1 MTYPDATGEMIA
13 IVRSMQRAQIM
24 RGPADAGLRRDRL
37 ERAIRLILDHHDRLA
52 RAMSA
57 DFGHRSRYQSLIAD
71 VGTTVKSL
79 SHAAEHVSA
88 WMSPEVIDTGEASL
102 RARIE
107 YQPLGVVGIISPW
120 NFPVNLAFSPLAGV
134 FAAGNTALLKPSE
147 LTPRTSELIAEL
159 VARYFAPE
167 ELGVVLGDAT
177 VGAGFAGL
185 PFDHLIFT
193 GSSAVGRHV
202 MRAAADNLVPVT
214 LELGGKS
221 PVVVAGDADLS
232 LAARRVMTVKT
243 FNAGQICLSP
253 DYVMIGRDQEEGF
266 IHEAREAVSEAFPT
280 MQGNPDYTAI
290 ISQRHYDRLL
300 GLLADA
306 LAKGASA
313 VPLTPLNEMPHDP
326 VSRKMAPV
334 ILRDVTPDMAVM
346 REEIFGPIL
355 PVMSVADEDAAIA
368 HINAGPRPLAAYY
381 FGGDEAARARFAA
394 RTTSGA
400 LVVDDVMTH
409 ASMECLPFGG
419 VGAAGMGAYHGIHGF
434 RRFSH
439 ARPVVVQG
447 GEGGAR
453 LRAPYGEKLGALE
466 EMLAGR

>member
-13 IVRSMQRAQIM
+13 IVRSMQRAQM
-24 RGPADAGLRRDRL
+24 TREPADAGLRRDRL
-37 ERAIRLILDHHDRLA
+37 ERAIRLILDHHDPLA
-52 RAMSA
+52 RAMGA

-71 VGTTVKSL
+71 VGSTVKSL
-79 SHAAEHVSA
+79 SFAAEHVA
-88 WMSPEVIDTGEASL
+88 RWMQAEPVETDNGVS
-102 RARIE
+102 ARIE
-107 YQPLGVVGIISPW
+107 YQPVGVVGIIAPW
-120 NFPVNLAFSPLAGV
+120 NFPINLAFSPLAGV

-159 VARYFAPE
+159 VARYFSPD
-167 ELGVVLGDAT
+167 ELGVVLGDAA

-202 MRAAADNLVPVT
+202 MRAAAENLVPVT

-221 PVVVAGDADLS
+221 PVVVASDADLS

-253 DYVMIGRDQEEGF
+253 DYVMIGRDQEEAF
-266 IHEAREAVSEAFPT
+266 VHEAREAVACAFPT
-280 MQGNPDYTAI
+280 MQNNHDYTAI
-290 ISQRHYDRLL
+290 INQRHYDRLL
-300 GLLADA
+300 TLIADA

-313 VPLTPLNEMPHDP
+313 MPLTPLNEAPHDP

-355 PVMSVADEDAAIA
+355 PVMTVADDNAAIA

-381 FGGDEAARARFAA
+381 FGRDEAARAHFAA

-400 LVVDDVMTH
+400 LVIDDVMTH
-409 ASMECLPFGG
+409 VSMEALPFGG

-453 LRAPYGEKLGALE
+453 LRAPYGDKLTQLE
-466 EMLAGR
+466 SMLA